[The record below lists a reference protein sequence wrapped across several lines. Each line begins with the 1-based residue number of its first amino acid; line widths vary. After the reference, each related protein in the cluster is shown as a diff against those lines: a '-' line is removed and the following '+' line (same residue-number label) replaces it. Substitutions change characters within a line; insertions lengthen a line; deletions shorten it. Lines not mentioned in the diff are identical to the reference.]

1 MTKKWILVTG
11 GLGYIGSHTCVALI
25 EDGYHPVVV
34 DNLRNTR
41 IETKNA
47 IEEITGQSLEFYEMD
62 AKNSVEVAEKIG
74 PIDGIQSI
82 LHGVL

>member
-1 MTKKWILVTG
+1 MKRILVTG

-25 EDGYHPVVV
+25 EAGYHPVVV

-47 IEEITGQSLEFYEMD
+47 IEEITGQSLEFYELD
-62 AKNSVEVAEKIG
+62 AKNALEVAEKIG
-74 PIDGIQSI
+74 Q
-82 LHGVL
+82 